1 MTRRAFWLTLGFG
14 LGVAAATRARRRMD
28 TATAMPARLADRV
41 RRDVADAVADGR
53 AEMQGREARLRRV
66 FAAPN
71 VGEDKT
77 PGQ

>member
-1 MTRRAFWLTLGFG
+1 MTRRAFWLTVGFG
-14 LGVAAATRARRRMD
+14 LGIAAAARARRQVD
-28 TATAMPARLADRV
+28 AANGVSARLAERL

-71 VGEDKT
+71 VDGDAT

>member
-1 MTRRAFWLTLGFG
+1 MTRRAFWLTVGFG
-14 LGVAAATRARRRMD
+14 LGVAAAARARRQVD
-28 TATAMPARLADRV
+28 AAGGLSARLAERL
-41 RRDVADAVADGR
+41 RRDVTDAVADGR

-71 VGEDKT
+71 VDGDAT